1 MFNAVAIEHAF
12 AAFTGDYSRLGVV
25 DADVFRAGDPKDL
38 GALLILFAQ
47 RLRQRTEFL
56 EFTPG
61 EARNGGAKP
70 RLQGGIERL
79 AEQGEELKQ
88 RPHHEPEDYH
98 WEIIGTLVWCIT
110 GLVEH
115 LEGKEVRE

>member
-61 EARNGGAKP
+61 EARNGGPSHGCRVALSAWPSKA
-70 RLQGGIERL
+70 RS
-79 AEQGEELKQ
+79 
-88 RPHHEPEDYH
+88 
-98 WEIIGTLVWCIT
+98 
-110 GLVEH
+110 
-115 LEGKEVRE
+115 